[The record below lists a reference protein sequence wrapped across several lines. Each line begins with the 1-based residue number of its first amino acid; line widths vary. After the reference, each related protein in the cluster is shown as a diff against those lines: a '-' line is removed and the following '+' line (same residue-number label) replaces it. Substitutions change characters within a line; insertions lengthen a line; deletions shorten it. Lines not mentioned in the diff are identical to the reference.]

1 MSDQPGRDQMR
12 PGGGRGH
19 GRASV
24 FTAQRKPSQDLR
36 QKYTQPTT
44 AGEGWVG
51 GGGPLCGGFS
61 SLENISCE
69 CGRGSV
75 PDCCLLLAEMA
86 QCPGVRASRCPLG
99 PPGRH
104 GNRSSHPP
112 PTPTRGWWLHPA
124 GSAPNL
130 VQQKLNSELDVLSLP
145 KGLEKSSVPPGGLQ
159 AASWTIPTWQEPGKE
174 GGRRE
179 GRRE

>member
-51 GGGPLCGGFS
+51 
-61 SLENISCE
+61 
-69 CGRGSV
+69 V
-75 PDCCLLLAEMA
+75 
-86 QCPGVRASRCPLG
+86 
-99 PPGRH
+99 
-104 GNRSSHPP
+104 
-112 PTPTRGWWLHPA
+112 
-124 GSAPNL
+124 
-130 VQQKLNSELDVLSLP
+130 
-145 KGLEKSSVPPGGLQ
+145 GGLHSVVVSPAWKTFPVN
-159 AASWTIPTWQEPGKE
+159 AAVVPSPTAACF
-174 GGRRE
+174 
-179 GRRE
+179 

>member
-1 MSDQPGRDQMR
+1 MR

-51 GGGPLCGGFS
+51 VGGGGPLCGGFS
-61 SLENISCE
+61 SLENISSE
-69 CGRGSV
+69 CGRGSI

-86 QCPGVRASRCPLG
+86 QCPGKSFKVFERLRLHWDCRDATETDHPTLPQ
-99 PPGRH
+99 PPHAGGGSTRLVLPRIWS
-104 GNRSSHPP
+104 NRS
-112 PTPTRGWWLHPA
+112 
-124 GSAPNL
+124 
-130 VQQKLNSELDVLSLP
+130 
-145 KGLEKSSVPPGGLQ
+145 
-159 AASWTIPTWQEPGKE
+159 
-174 GGRRE
+174 
-179 GRRE
+179 